1 MYSIIKKRSSSGV
14 SSFSFV
20 LALSIITLHLFS
32 GTISALYGWVITYHW
47 VEGVIS
53 IIEFIYQVC
62 ILYFCWRYSSRPR
75 LRPEFEE
82 EEAYTSVLTEEVDE
96 EEAYPS
102 VTTEDVME
110 EEIDYESIY

>member
-20 LALSIITLHLFS
+20 LALTVITLHLAS
-32 GTISALYGWVITYHW
+32 GIISAGNKWTW
-47 VEGVIS
+47 DATWEEGVDS
-53 IIEFIYQVC
+53 IIEFIFQVC
-62 ILYFCWRYSSRPR
+62 ILYFCWRYSTRPR